1 MTVTIENEYEGKLAV
16 IAPEQDADEIAAI
29 APEQGQGGL
38 EDSGRKHFQGFLS
51 PEDYTRIA
59 EEVINAALDHEG
71 CPYEADVSL
80 LLTDDDA
87 IADLNSEFRDIEKST
102 DVLSFPL
109 ISYEKPGCF
118 DGFDELDELFDPDSG
133 ELMLGDIVISIDHCV
148 KQAEEYGHSVVR
160 EYAFL
165 IAHSMLHLMG
175 YDHMTPEE
183 AAEMERRQ
191 EEILAGLGITR

>member
-1 MTVTIENEYEGKLAV
+1 MTVTIENEYEGKLEKLG
-16 IAPEQDADEIAAI
+16 EQ
-29 APEQGQGGL
+29 
-38 EDSGRKHFQGFLS
+38 HFKGFLS

-59 EEVINAALDHEG
+59 EEVIIAALDHEA

-80 LLTDDDA
+80 LLTDDEA
-87 IADLNSEFRDIEKST
+87 IAELNTEFRNIEKST

-118 DGFDELDELFDPDSG
+118 DGFDDLDELFDPDSG

-148 KQAEEYGHSVVR
+148 KQAEEYGHSAVR

-183 AAEMERRQ
+183 TAEMERRQ